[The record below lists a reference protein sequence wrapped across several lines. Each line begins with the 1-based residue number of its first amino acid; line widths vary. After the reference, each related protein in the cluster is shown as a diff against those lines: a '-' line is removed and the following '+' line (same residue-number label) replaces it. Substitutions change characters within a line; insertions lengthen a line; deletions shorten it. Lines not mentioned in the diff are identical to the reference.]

1 MHTCVNMNRPDS
13 VGGTARRILNAQLRL
28 MQSNAERAARDHSI
42 KAIHDLRL
50 AVRRF
55 RAALWVFG
63 ELMPDILAKRLR
75 RRLLVLN
82 RRLGPIRDAQVWL
95 DLVRWT
101 MRKRKARLPPGFDLC
116 VKSAEASCAV
126 QLQALERIL
135 QSIPFREAQEC
146 SSQVSSDQ
154 PPGPFLA
161 AKLLRAYKPLCRL
174 KNKPLADLTAEKE
187 HAFRRRCR
195 RVRYLAEFTEP
206 ILGQPVQKLSRRLKR
221 VANALGARH
230 DAHVHARLLAEMTV
244 PPDVLL
250 LGVTCA
256 KHEAQQEFV
265 EAWGELTRPHFKKR
279 VFKALQAAKRAG
291 K

>member
-1 MHTCVNMNRPDS
+1 MQTCVNVKRQDS
-13 VGGTARRILNAQLRL
+13 VAETARRILKTQLRL
-28 MQSNAERAARDHSI
+28 MESNGERAVSVQTVR
-42 KAIHDLRL
+42 AIRDLRL
-50 AVRRF
+50 SIRRF
-55 RAALWVFG
+55 RAALWAFG
-63 ELMPDILAKRLR
+63 DLMPGPLVKCLR
-75 RRLLVLN
+75 RQLLVLN

-116 VKSAEASCAV
+116 VKSAEAVCAV

-146 SSQVSSDQ
+146 SNQVSSDQ
-154 PPGPFLA
+154 PAGPFLA
-161 AKLLRAYKPLCRL
+161 AKLFRAYKPLCRM

-230 DAHVHARLLAEMTV
+230 DAHVQARLLAEMTV

-265 EAWGELTRPHFKKR
+265 EAWGQLTRPHFKKR